1 MRVRSELDWRT
12 VARDPGNVLDREGV
26 SVEPQDLWSTPSV
39 QPGELIFLSEADVS
53 RLALTDLEILAAVED
68 GLRAQGLGAAK
79 LEPRVHLEPDP
90 AFRGHFNV
98 LRGYVAPLELAG
110 VKVVGDYLDNHALGL
125 PSELGL
131 LTLYDVLTGM
141 PVAILSASQLT
152 DMRTG
157 ALTALGAR
165 HLARPQA
172 RVLGHVGARGTA
184 YWNVRLLDHLFDFA
198 EIRVHS
204 RRAESRE
211 AFARRLETDL
221 GKPVRVTESWEEC
234 LRGADVMVEAS
245 RLESPQP
252 LLRTRWVEPGAL
264 VIPYGTMSAVEL
276 TLTDAMDKVVVD
288 DWGQCRA
295 GKFGALRAHVDQGRL
310 TERTLHGELAQIVVG
325 ERPGRES
332 DSERILFW
340 HRGLA
345 TSDIAL
351 GHALVE
357 KARSLGIGTT
367 LELELEG

>member
-1 MRVRSELDWRT
+1 
-12 VARDPGNVLDREGV
+12 
-26 SVEPQDLWSTPSV
+26 
-39 QPGELIFLSEADVS
+39 
-53 RLALTDLEILAAVED
+53 
-68 GLRAQGLGAAK
+68 
-79 LEPRVHLEPDP
+79 
-90 AFRGHFNV
+90 
-98 LRGYVAPLELAG
+98 
-110 VKVVGDYLDNHALGL
+110 
-125 PSELGL
+125 
-131 LTLYDVLTGM
+131 
-141 PVAILSASQLT
+141 
-152 DMRTG
+152 
-157 ALTALGAR
+157 
-165 HLARPQA
+165 
-172 RVLGHVGARGTA
+172 
-184 YWNVRLLDHLFDFA
+184 
-198 EIRVHS
+198 
-204 RRAESRE
+204 
-211 AFARRLETDL
+211 
-221 GKPVRVTESWEEC
+221 
-234 LRGADVMVEAS
+234 MVEAS